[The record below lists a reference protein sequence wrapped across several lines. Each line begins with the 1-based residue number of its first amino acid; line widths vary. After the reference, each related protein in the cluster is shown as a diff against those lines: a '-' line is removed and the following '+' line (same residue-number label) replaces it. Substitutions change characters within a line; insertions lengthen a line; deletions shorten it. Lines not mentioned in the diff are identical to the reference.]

1 MDWKPVI
8 LPLDGYPTAAGAI
21 INATLILSEPY
32 SAALIG
38 VVKINDGAH
47 MPDMSG
53 PMMVQALGKVPE
65 VLEIDLGT
73 FLDLK
78 ANDVSGTLRNVGL
91 HYSPFKVKILTVSSK
106 TSAKGF
112 LELQRMLPET
122 ELALFSVATDIT
134 EEDCQ
139 ERWRMTPGEKI
150 RHDIQVIEKQY
161 ERIRGN
167 GDPEKPFHLTISS
180 PRELDFLADKGVSE
194 KYPAVTPGIRDEWML
209 KGQQER
215 ITGVRYALEHGAKY
229 VVMGSQMTKG
239 NPARGISAKESR
251 RLTAKEIKKAKVPGV

>member
-1 MDWKPVI
+1 MDWKPII
-8 LPLDGYPTAAGAI
+8 LPLDGFPTAAEAI
-21 INATLILSEPY
+21 INATLILSEPD
-32 SAALIG
+32 SAELIG
-38 VVKINDGAH
+38 VLKINDGAH

-53 PMMVQALGKVPE
+53 PMMIQALGKVPE
-65 VLEIDLGT
+65 ILGIDCGA

-78 ANDVSGTLRNVGL
+78 VNDVSGTLKNVGM
-91 HYSPFKVKILTVSSK
+91 HYSPFKIKILTVSSK

-134 EEDCQ
+134 PEDCD
-139 ERWRMTPGEKI
+139 ERWRMSPGEKI
-150 RHDIQVIEKQY
+150 WHDIQVIEKQY
-161 ERIRGN
+161 TRIRGKD
-167 GDPEKPFHLTISS
+167 DPKNPFHLTVSS
-180 PRELDFLADKGVSE
+180 PRELDFLADKGISE

-229 VVMGSQMTKG
+229 VVMGSQMKKG
-239 NPARGISAKESR
+239 NPKKGISAKESR
-251 RLTAKEIKKAKVPGV
+251 RMTAEEIHKANIPS